1 MGNDYVFIIRATDD
15 HYVESFKRLTESEIL
30 FSRVVFLYTDPAL
43 KDYAEDIASEVDVLP
58 VGVCVCREVENPYD
72 WIKKNL
78 TTSSK
83 VITWAPDVLLN
94 PESVAELGQIMI
106 RTEVA
111 AVCASRTPE
120 LLVDNIYEPTKTS
133 PVEGKGL
140 HPVDLLS
147 KDFLIIR
154 TKVLKD
160 LEFDDWFGLSLRR
173 LGYQNWVDTEANI
186 DFIKKENK
194 NAKNHNAQGLAGE
207 R

>member
-1 MGNDYVFIIRATDD
+1 MFIIRATDD

-94 PESVAELGQIMI
+94 PESVAKLGQIMM

-111 AVCASRTPE
+111 SYVDGKEVSRTLKSE
-120 LLVDNIYEPTKTS
+120 TVLRE
-133 PVEGKGL
+133 
-140 HPVDLLS
+140 PVDQLIAIVDRNLLQIS
-147 KDFLIIR
+147 GNESLFFKGYNYSFVYKLKEGSLLQASFFCFFIRHSLIS
-154 TKVLKD
+154 
-160 LEFDDWFGLSLRR
+160 FCLSFFSS
-173 LGYQNWVDTEANI
+173 I
-186 DFIKKENK
+186 FIYFSS
-194 NAKNHNAQGLAGE
+194 
-207 R
+207 